1 MSDFI
6 QEYFETIFIG
16 EPLPDGFQSKF
27 AIISAYSPTGTL
39 WTEARNQLA
48 DQRLVARLQ
57 RWRPHRITGRS
68 PDGNHVEPSWAVPC
82 SKRTA
87 RQIASEFHQ
96 DAFFWV
102 EDDELQIVD
111 SSRSRPTEAAGSFKG
126 KFIVE
131 VSANAT
137 RIALSRH

>member
-57 RWRPHRITGRS
+57 RWRPHRGLLPTRTQLRLR
-68 PDGNHVEPSWAVPC
+68 PSWLE
-82 SKRTA
+82 SWL
-87 RQIASEFHQ
+87 RQQ
-96 DAFFWV
+96 
-102 EDDELQIVD
+102 
-111 SSRSRPTEAAGSFKG
+111 
-126 KFIVE
+126 
-131 VSANAT
+131 
-137 RIALSRH
+137 